1 MIFKGILMNIES
13 ILKLVEAG
21 FSKEEITAMTQPAQ
35 AQEEPK
41 QDEPETEPAREEPVK
56 EEPAQDKRYEEL
68 LSAMNRLTG
77 AIQAGN
83 ILNSNNKEVKEP
95 SAEDILAE
103 VLSPSKGGK

>member
-1 MIFKGILMNIES
+1 MNIDS

-41 QDEPETEPAREEPVK
+41 QDEPKTEPVKEETTK

>member
-1 MIFKGILMNIES
+1 MNIDS

-41 QDEPETEPAREEPVK
+41 PEPAKEEPVKEEPVK

-103 VLSPSKGGK
+103 VLSPSKGGIK

>member
-1 MIFKGILMNIES
+1 MNIDS

-21 FSKEEITAMTQPAQ
+21 FSKEEITAMTQTAQ

-41 QDEPETEPAREEPVK
+41 QDEPKTEPVKEEPVK

-77 AIQAGN
+77 AVQAGN

>member
-1 MIFKGILMNIES
+1 MIYKEDTMNIDS

-21 FSKEEITAMTQPAQ
+21 LSKEEITAMTQPAQ

-41 QDEPETEPAREEPVK
+41 QDEPKTEPVKEEPIK

>member
-1 MIFKGILMNIES
+1 MNIDS

-41 QDEPETEPAREEPVK
+41 QEEPKPEPAKEEPVK
-56 EEPAQDKRYEEL
+56 EEPAQDKRYDEL

>member
-1 MIFKGILMNIES
+1 MNIDS

-21 FSKEEITAMTQPAQ
+21 FSKEEITAMTQTAQ

-41 QDEPETEPAREEPVK
+41 PEPAKEEEPVKEEPVK

-103 VLSPSKGGK
+103 VLSPKGGIK

>member
-1 MIFKGILMNIES
+1 MNIDS

-21 FSKEEITAMTQPAQ
+21 FSKEEITAMTQTAQ
-35 AQEEPK
+35 AQEEPA
-41 QDEPETEPAREEPVK
+41 QEEPKTEPVKEEPVK

-103 VLSPSKGGK
+103 VLSPSKGGIK

>member
-1 MIFKGILMNIES
+1 MNIDS

-35 AQEEPK
+35 AQEEEPK
-41 QDEPETEPAREEPVK
+41 PEPAKEEPVKEEPVK

-103 VLSPSKGGK
+103 VLSPKGGIK

>member
-1 MIFKGILMNIES
+1 MNIDS

-21 FSKEEITAMTQPAQ
+21 FSKEEITAMTQTAQ
-35 AQEEPK
+35 AQEEPA
-41 QDEPETEPAREEPVK
+41 QEEPKTEPVREEPVK

-83 ILNSNNKEVKEP
+83 ILNSNNKEVQEP

-103 VLSPSKGGK
+103 VLSPSKGGIK

>member
-1 MIFKGILMNIES
+1 MNIET
-13 ILKLVEAG
+13 ILKLVDAG

-41 QDEPETEPAREEPVK
+41 QDEPKAEPAKEEPIQ
-56 EEPAQDKRYEEL
+56 EEPAQDRRYEEL

-103 VLSPSKGGK
+103 VLSPSKGGIK

>member
-1 MIFKGILMNIES
+1 MIYKEDTMNIDS

-35 AQEEPK
+35 AQEEPS
-41 QDEPETEPAREEPVK
+41 QDEPKAEPVKEEPVK

-103 VLSPSKGGK
+103 VLSPKGGIK

>member
-1 MIFKGILMNIES
+1 MIYKEDTMNIDS

-21 FSKEEITAMTQPAQ
+21 FSKEEITAMTQTAQ

-41 QDEPETEPAREEPVK
+41 QDEPKTEPVKEEPVK

>member
-1 MIFKGILMNIES
+1 MNIDS

-21 FSKEEITAMTQPAQ
+21 FSKEEITAMTQTAQ
-35 AQEEPK
+35 AQEEPA
-41 QDEPETEPAREEPVK
+41 QEEPKTEPVREEPVK
-56 EEPAQDKRYEEL
+56 EEPAQDKRYDEL

-103 VLSPSKGGK
+103 VLSPSKGGIK

>member
-1 MIFKGILMNIES
+1 MNIDS

-41 QDEPETEPAREEPVK
+41 QDEPKTEPVKEEPVK

-103 VLSPSKGGK
+103 VLSPSKGGIK

>member
-1 MIFKGILMNIES
+1 MNIDS

-35 AQEEPK
+35 AQEEPIK
-41 QDEPETEPAREEPVK
+41 EEPKPEPAKEEPVK

-103 VLSPSKGGK
+103 VLSPSKGGIK

>member
-1 MIFKGILMNIES
+1 MNIDS

-21 FSKEEITAMTQPAQ
+21 FSKEDIIAMTQTAQ
-35 AQEEPK
+35 AQEKPKQAQEKPK
-41 QDEPETEPAREEPVK
+41 QDEPKTESVKEKTIK

-83 ILNSNNKEVKEP
+83 ILNSNNKKAKEP

>member
-1 MIFKGILMNIES
+1 MIYKEDTMNIDS

-41 QDEPETEPAREEPVK
+41 QDEPKTEPVKEEPVK

-83 ILNSNNKEVKEP
+83 IVNSNNKEVKEP
-95 SAEDILAE
+95 SPEDILAE

>member
-1 MIFKGILMNIES
+1 MNIDS

-21 FSKEEITAMTQPAQ
+21 FSKEEITAMTQTAQ
-35 AQEEPK
+35 AQEEPA
-41 QDEPETEPAREEPVK
+41 QEEPKTELVKEEPVK

-103 VLSPSKGGK
+103 VLSPSKGGIK

>member
-1 MIFKGILMNIES
+1 MNIDS

-21 FSKEEITAMTQPAQ
+21 FSKEEITAMTQTAQ

-41 QDEPETEPAREEPVK
+41 QDEPKTEPVKEETTK

>member
-1 MIFKGILMNIES
+1 MNIDS

-21 FSKEEITAMTQPAQ
+21 FSKEEITAMTQTAQ
-35 AQEEPK
+35 AQEEPA
-41 QDEPETEPAREEPVK
+41 QEEPKTEPVREEPVK
-56 EEPAQDKRYEEL
+56 EEPAHDKRYEEL

-103 VLSPSKGGK
+103 VLSPSKGGIK

>member
-1 MIFKGILMNIES
+1 MIYKEDTMNIDS

-41 QDEPETEPAREEPVK
+41 QDEPKTEPVKEEPIK

>member
-1 MIFKGILMNIES
+1 MNIDS

-21 FSKEEITAMTQPAQ
+21 FSKEEITAMTQTAQ
-35 AQEEPK
+35 AQEEPA
-41 QDEPETEPAREEPVK
+41 QEEPKTDLVKEEPVK

-103 VLSPSKGGK
+103 VLSPSKGGIK

>member
-1 MIFKGILMNIES
+1 MNIDS

-21 FSKEEITAMTQPAQ
+21 FSKEEITAMTQTAQ
-35 AQEEPK
+35 AQEEPA
-41 QDEPETEPAREEPVK
+41 QEEPKTEPVREEPVK

>member
-1 MIFKGILMNIES
+1 MNIDS

-21 FSKEEITAMTQPAQ
+21 FSKEEITAMTQTAQ

-41 QDEPETEPAREEPVK
+41 QDEPKTEPVKEEPVK

-68 LSAMNRLTG
+68 LSTMNRLTG

>member
-1 MIFKGILMNIES
+1 MNIDS

-21 FSKEEITAMTQPAQ
+21 FSKEEITAMTQTAQ

-41 QDEPETEPAREEPVK
+41 TEPVKEEPKTEPVKEEPVK

-103 VLSPSKGGK
+103 VLSPSKGGIK